1 MNTVLLH
8 YFSINTHTERTKG
21 NKAAFSNLCGLKTRG
36 GNQEKNSHDVSKVC
50 PKLRILSTQTKIYM

>member
-21 NKAAFSNLCGLKTRG
+21 NKAAFSNLRGLKTRG
-36 GNQEKNSHDVSKVC
+36 ERGEIKR
-50 PKLRILSTQTKIYM
+50 RIVMMCQKSAQN